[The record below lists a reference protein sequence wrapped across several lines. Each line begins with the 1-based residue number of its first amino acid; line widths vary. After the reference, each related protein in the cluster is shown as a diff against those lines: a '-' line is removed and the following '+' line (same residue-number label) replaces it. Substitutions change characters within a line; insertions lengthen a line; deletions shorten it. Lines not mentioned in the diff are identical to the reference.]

1 VFYDPAGKGFK
12 IVDPPLGLLVPSI
25 PDGAATVTVNGSNY
39 REFGGVWYRAFYSG
53 SDVVYQT
60 VANPVG

>member
-1 VFYDPAGKGFK
+1 M
-12 IVDPPLGLLVPSI
+12 LVPSI
-25 PDGAATVTVNGSNY
+25 PNGAATVTINGTNY
-39 REFGGVWYRAFYSG
+39 REFGGVWYRPFYSG